1 VVAIVAKD
9 GWRMCQDIAVAGGM
23 IEGNIKPEPVR
34 RVQRQAVLKI
44 VQGLEDDLSPALWER
59 AS

>member
-1 VVAIVAKD
+1 
-9 GWRMCQDIAVAGGM
+9 M

-34 RVQRQAVLKI
+34 RVQRQALLTI
-44 VQGLEDDLSPALWER
+44 VPSLHVELSTQVWER

>member
-1 VVAIVAKD
+1 
-9 GWRMCQDIAVAGGM
+9 MHNGM

-34 RVQRQAVLKI
+34 RVQRHAVLQV